1 MQNALDISVLNLFA
15 FSLLMLIPLSIN
27 AYFKL
32 SLAKDM
38 LLGVVRM
45 AVQLA
50 LIGIYLEYLFELDSW
65 IVNLGWLLVMMLIA
79 ASSVVS
85 KSRLPKSLLLLPVFS
100 GLFFGLLPI
109 LLVVCIAVVQPQPFY
124 SAQYVIPLSGML
136 LGNSLSGNIVA
147 LQNFFG
153 SFDARQEEYAG
164 KISLGASPIYAS
176 RPFVEVA
183 LQKSLAP
190 ILATMATMGLVS
202 LPGMMTGQ
210 ILSGTSPIIAIK
222 YQLLI
227 MMAIFVMM
235 NISITSCLL
244 LTQRRVL
251 SPEGRLLCKI
261 RDK

>member
-1 MQNALDISVLNLFA
+1 MQDALDISFVHLIL
-15 FSLLMLIPLSIN
+15 FSLLLVIPLGIN
-27 AYFKL
+27 AFFRL

-38 LLGVVRM
+38 LLGVGRM
-45 AVQLA
+45 AIQLM
-50 LIGIYLEYLFELDSW
+50 LIGLYLEYLFALES
-65 IVNLGWLLVMMLIA
+65 LLVNIVWLVIMMLIG

-85 KSRLPKSLLLLPVFS
+85 KARLPKTLLLLPVFS
-100 GLFFGLLPI
+100 GLFIGLCPV
-109 LLVVCIAVVQPQPFY
+109 LLLLCVGVVQPDPYY
-124 SAQYVIPLSGML
+124 SAQYVIPLAGML

-153 SFDARQEEYAG
+153 SFEARKEEYAG
-164 KISLGASPIYAS
+164 KISLGATPTYAS
-176 RPFVEVA
+176 RPFVEIA

-210 ILSGTSPIIAIK
+210 ILSGTSPLIAIK

-235 NISITSCLL
+235 NLSITSCLL

-251 SPEGRLLCKI
+251 SPEGRLLCQISQK
-261 RDK
+261 